1 MLVCVRVQH
10 AHRSSLEERF
20 EQKLEALNE
29 FVEERDLPLPL
40 RDKLRSYYSIRYP
53 TMRVVDDYAVTGDL
67 EYSLQRE
74 IIVALYQDVVVAVP
88 LFRFCKVETHQD
100 ICFRLRPGTIKSA
113 LTETLCTTLYV
124 SVCRHTWALTFETF
138 CQCFRLRRAA

>member
-53 TMRVVDDYAVTGDL
+53 TMRMVDENAVTADL
-67 EYSLQRE
+67 VL
-74 IIVALYQDVVVAVP
+74 LM
-88 LFRFCKVETHQD
+88 C
-100 ICFRLRPGTIKSA
+100 C
-113 LTETLCTTLYV
+113 
-124 SVCRHTWALTFETF
+124 
-138 CQCFRLRRAA
+138 